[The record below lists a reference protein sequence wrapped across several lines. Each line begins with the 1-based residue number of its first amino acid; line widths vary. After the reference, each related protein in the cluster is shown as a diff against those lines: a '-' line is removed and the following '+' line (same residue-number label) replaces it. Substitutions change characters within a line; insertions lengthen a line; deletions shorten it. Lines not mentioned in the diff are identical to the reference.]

1 MTGPLPL
8 ASFSNKCCCKFD
20 WPALL
25 CRARM
30 RARDMAGADGFVSQ
44 IYAERTDDRSWR
56 RPEVGIQS
64 TPSHRLP
71 QARAIWRPTTRSLS
85 DHQVLVN
92 SYCKRHHPRST
103 CLFIR
108 HRLVVL
114 LYSNAAASAHGFMM
128 QSTSRS
134 CICDLPCTCLAD
146 LLASMVDFNYC
157 LYCLY
162 FRRYAVRRDTCRLR
176 WRHFICTVA

>member
-92 SYCKRHHPRST
+92 SYCRRHHPRST

-146 LLASMVDFNYC
+146 LLACTVDFDYC

-162 FRRYAVRRDTCRLR
+162 FRLCRDTCRLR
-176 WRHFICTVA
+176 YRKIGNTSVVP